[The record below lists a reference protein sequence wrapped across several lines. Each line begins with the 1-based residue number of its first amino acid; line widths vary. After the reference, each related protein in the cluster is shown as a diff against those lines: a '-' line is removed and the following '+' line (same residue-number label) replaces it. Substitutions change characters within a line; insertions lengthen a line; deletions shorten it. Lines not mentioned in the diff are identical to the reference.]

1 MSVDVRMSSRTDSSA
16 HGEHKNQAHMLK
28 LSECDL
34 ANRAEIEQALADP
47 YARIP
52 SQFKS
57 YFLKHQYSHQLPYLR
72 QINYIA
78 QITFLLYFFADMLII
93 PDMLF
98 WSGLSRVAMVLA
110 SLIVCF
116 YFFRSKKDIRL
127 LDMILP
133 IATTCSTAIW
143 IGLLL
148 ASNSPFVSSY
158 IYAAA
163 IFILIANVS
172 IQTQF
177 KPALYCSGM
186 ITALVYFAV
195 VKLLAWQQALIF
207 VVVSIPIW
215 MISLHM
221 SWNNT
226 LNARRHFLRTLLDDW
241 NMHTLK
247 NLAHTDEL
255 TQLYNRR
262 QFVQVA
268 EHRIHEWPTPA
279 STCLLM
285 FDVDHFKKINDNY
298 GHDVGD
304 QVLQCIAETTRKEMR
319 QKDVLARFGGE
330 EFIVLLSET
339 QIQDAMLIAERIR
352 LTLQNQCL
360 LNIANHPIK
369 FTVSIGVSQLKSHKQ
384 NLNELIKQADIAL
397 YRAKENGRNRVERY
411 DPTMKPENKATKS
424 WKSFSHKTKS
434 ESKIENQNDPSWSI
448 VYK

>member
-1 MSVDVRMSSRTDSSA
+1 MSVDVRMSSRTDSSVQ
-16 HGEHKNQAHMLK
+16 GKNKNQTHMLK

-34 ANRAEIEQALADP
+34 ANRAVIEDALADP

-52 SQFKS
+52 LQFRA
-57 YFLKHQYSHQLPYLR
+57 YFLKHQYAHQLPYLR
-72 QINYIA
+72 QVNYIA
-78 QITFLLYFFADMLII
+78 QITFLLYFFADIFII
-93 PDMLF
+93 PDMMF
-98 WSGLSRVAMVLA
+98 WSGLSRVAMIIVA
-110 SLIVCF
+110 LIVSF
-116 YFFRSKKDIRL
+116 YLFKYKKDIRM

-133 IATTCSTAIW
+133 VGTVCCTAIW

-148 ASNSPFVSSY
+148 FSNSPFVTSY
-158 IYAAA
+158 IYGAA
-163 IFILIANVS
+163 IFILVANVCV
-172 IQTQF
+172 QTQF
-177 KPALYCSGM
+177 KPALYCSAL
-186 ITALVYFAV
+186 ITTFVYVAV
-195 VKLLAWQQALIF
+195 TQLLAWQQALIF
-207 VVVSIPIW
+207 VIVSIPVW
-215 MISLHM
+215 MISIHM

-262 QFVQVA
+262 QFVQMA

-285 FDVDHFKKINDNY
+285 FDVDHFKKINDSY

-304 QVLQCIAETTRKEMR
+304 QVLKLIAETTRKEMR
-319 QKDVLARFGGE
+319 HKDVLARFGGE
-330 EFIVLLSET
+330 EFIALLSET

-352 LTLQNQCL
+352 LSIQHQFLHDRADHRIQ
-360 LNIANHPIK
+360 
-369 FTVSIGVSQLKSHKQ
+369 FTVSIGVSQLKSHTQ
-384 NLNELIKQADIAL
+384 NLSELIKQADIAL

-411 DPTMKPENKATKS
+411 DPTMKPERKTTRA
-424 WKSFSHKTKS
+424 WKSFTHKTSGDAKL
-434 ESKIENQNDPSWSI
+434 ENQNDPSWSI